1 MNKLNRPS
9 IYEDAILNNIVT
21 TKDGEYVS
29 ILEWI
34 EQNINTN
41 KEFVVDMAY
50 MKRILGPKFIKINTD
65 AIGVSLRNTLTKYN
79 IDVRRKSHNGNM
91 ILTMKYFIESY

>member
-21 TKDGEYVS
+21 AEDGEYVS

-41 KEFVVDMAY
+41 KEFVVNMAY
-50 MKRILGPKFIKINTD
+50 MKNILGPKFIKINID
-65 AIGVSLRNTLTKYN
+65 AIGVSLRNTLAKYN
-79 IDVRRKSHNGNM
+79 IDVRRRSNIDGM
-91 ILTMKYFIESY
+91 ILTMNYITESH